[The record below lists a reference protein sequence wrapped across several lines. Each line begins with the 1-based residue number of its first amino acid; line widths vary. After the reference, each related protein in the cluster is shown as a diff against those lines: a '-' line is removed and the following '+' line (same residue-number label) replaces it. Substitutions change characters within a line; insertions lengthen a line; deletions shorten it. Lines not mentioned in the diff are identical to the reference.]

1 MKNLRELIHPF
12 LKSIHPRVY
21 FQDAPDNAQFPYLVY
36 DFTQITDDGEGFETV
51 AVDVDGWDMP
61 ENGDTTA
68 LETLMETVNGNGD
81 AENPTGLNKKTLT
94 AEGLAVTFY
103 LDRKIPLRDD
113 NKDIRRRKYIYE
125 ARLFGR
131 S

>member
-1 MKNLRELIHPF
+1 MKNLRELLYPQ
-12 LKSIHPRVY
+12 LKAIHPRVY
-21 FQDAPDNAQFPYLVY
+21 FQAAPENAQFPYLVY
-36 DFTQITDDGEGFETV
+36 DFTQITNDGEEFETV

-61 ENGDTTA
+61 ADGDTTT
-68 LETLMETVNGNGD
+68 LETLMQSVND
-81 AENPTGLNKKTLT
+81 ALNKKTLT

-113 NKDIRRRKYIYE
+113 NQNIRRRKYIYE

>member
-1 MKNLRELIHPF
+1 MKNLRKLLHPY
-12 LKSIHPRVY
+12 LKPINPRVY
-21 FQDAPDNAQFPYLVY
+21 FQEAPDDAQFPYLTY
-36 DFTQITDDGEGFETV
+36 DFTQITNDGEEFESV
-51 AVDVDGWDMP
+51 ALDVDGWDMP
-61 ENGDTTA
+61 AGGDTTA
-68 LETLMETVNGNGD
+68 LENLMESVND
-81 AENPTGLNKKTLT
+81 ALNKKTLT

-113 NKDIRRRKYIYE
+113 NPAIKRRKYIYE

>member
-1 MKNLRELIHPF
+1 MKYLRELLYPQ
-12 LKSIHPRVY
+12 LKAIHPRVY
-21 FQDAPDNAQFPYLVY
+21 FQVAPENAEFPYLVY
-36 DFTQITDDGEGFETV
+36 DFTQITNDGEEFETV
-51 AVDVDGWDMP
+51 ALDVDGWDMP
-61 ENGDTTA
+61 VGGDTTA
-68 LETLMETVNGNGD
+68 IENLMDEVNQ
-81 AENPTGLNKKTLT
+81 ALNKKTLT

-113 NKDIRRRKYIYE
+113 DPAIKRRKYIYE

>member
-1 MKNLRELIHPF
+1 MRRWAMKNLRELIHPF

-21 FQDAPDNAQFPYLVY
+21 FQIAPDSAEFPYLVY
-36 DFTQITDDGEGFETV
+36 DFTQIINDGEEFETV
-51 AVDVDGWDMP
+51 AVDIDGWDMP
-61 ENGDTTA
+61 ADGDTTA
-68 LETLMETVNGNGD
+68 LETLMQSVN
-81 AENPTGLNKKTLT
+81 AALNKKTLT

-103 LDRKIPLRDD
+103 LDRKIPLLDD
-113 NKDIRRRKYIYE
+113 NKNIRRRKYIYE

>member
-1 MKNLRELIHPF
+1 MKNLRKLLHPY

-21 FQDAPDNAQFPYLVY
+21 FQDAPDDAQFPYLTY
-36 DFTQITDDGEGFETV
+36 DFTQITNDGEEFETV
-51 AVDVDGWDMP
+51 ALDVDGWDMP
-61 ENGDTTA
+61 AGGDTTA
-68 LETLMETVNGNGD
+68 LENLMESVND
-81 AENPTGLNKKTLT
+81 ALNKKTLT
-94 AEGLAVTFY
+94 AEGLAITFY

-113 NKDIRRRKYIYE
+113 NKNIRRRKYIYE

>member
-21 FQDAPDNAQFPYLVY
+21 FQDAPDDAQFPYLTY
-36 DFTQITDDGEGFETV
+36 DFTQITNDGEEFETV
-51 AVDVDGWDMP
+51 ALDVDGWDMP
-61 ENGDTTA
+61 ADGDTTA
-68 LETLMETVNGNGD
+68 LETLMQSVN
-81 AENPTGLNKKTLT
+81 AALNKKTLT
-94 AEGLAVTFY
+94 AEELAVTFY

-113 NKDIRRRKYIYE
+113 NKNIRRRKYIYE

>member
-1 MKNLRELIHPF
+1 MKNLRKLLHPY

-21 FQDAPDNAQFPYLVY
+21 FQDAPDDAQFPYLTY
-36 DFTQITDDGEGFETV
+36 DFTQITNDGEAFETV
-51 AVDVDGWDMP
+51 ALDVDGWDMP
-61 ENGDTTA
+61 AGGDTTA
-68 LETLMETVNGNGD
+68 LENLMESVND
-81 AENPTGLNKKTLT
+81 ALNKKTLT
-94 AEGLAVTFY
+94 AEGLAITFY

-113 NKDIRRRKYIYE
+113 NPAIKRRKYIYE